1 MPANLIRVLVVG
13 LALAPLGCGSSGPF
27 RDPSPVKAGVNP
39 ADLEDVCTR
48 CDAGHQLDM
57 RGLFQVA
64 EQVRLARKPAA
75 PPPKKSVLVLSGGG
89 TYGAYSAG
97 VLVGWSETGTRPEF
111 DVVTG
116 ISTGALIAP
125 MAFLG
130 PAYDPQLRNLYTTL
144 RNEDLYRVRRSLRG
158 LLFADSVADN
168 APMVRKVEE
177 LVTPEVLCQVAAEH
191 QKGRRLYVGT
201 TELDGRRFVVWDM
214 GAIAC
219 RGTPADLELFRKILL
234 GSSAI
239 PGFFPPQEIPV
250 TVDGRPFTERHVD
263 GGVSAALFFRPPYVP
278 PEQRNDP
285 VAASLAGTDLYMLV
299 AGKLYADPEPVR
311 PRALPIAA
319 TSVSTV
325 IYAQARGDLMKLYT
339 ACVLTGMNYQLS
351 AIPPEFV
358 VPASSTDFDPVEMT
372 RMFEEGRKQ
381 VPAGTAWR
389 TTPPGYAPGEG
400 VSLRSGTVLTRVA
413 NGPPRGP
420 GTGPAIPVVIPPAPV
435 AK

>member
-1 MPANLIRVLVVG
+1 MFVSSIRAAAAA
-13 LALAPLGCGSSGPF
+13 LALAAVGCAGNGPF
-27 RDPSPVKAGVNP
+27 RTPSPVRAGFNP
-39 ADLEDVCTR
+39 AELEDVCTR

-57 RGLFQVA
+57 RGMYQVA
-64 EQVRLARKPAA
+64 EQLRLARKPAA
-75 PPPKKSVLVLSGGG
+75 PPPKKSVLVVSGGG
-89 TYGAYSAG
+89 TYGAYPAG
-97 VLVGWSETGTRPEF
+97 VLVGWTEAGTRPEF

-144 RNEDLYRVRRSLRG
+144 RNEDLYRVRRSLRQ

-168 APMVRKVEE
+168 TPMVKKVEE
-177 LVTPEVLCQVAAEH
+177 LVTPDVLCQVAAEH
-191 QKGRRLYVGT
+191 MKGRRLYVGT

-219 RGTPADLELFRKILL
+219 RGTEADLELFRKVLL
-234 GSSAI
+234 ASSAI
-239 PGFFPPQEIPV
+239 PGFFPPVKIPV
-250 TVDGRPFTERHVD
+250 TVDGQPLTERHVD

-278 PEQRNDP
+278 PEQRDDP
-285 VAASLAGTDLYMLV
+285 VATSLAGTDLYMLV

-311 PRALPIAA
+311 PRALAIAA

-339 ACVLTGMNYQLS
+339 ACVLTGMNYRLS
-351 AIPPEFV
+351 AMPPEFKA
-358 VPASSTDFDPVEMT
+358 PASSTDFDPDEMT
-372 RMFEEGRKQ
+372 RMFEEGRRQ
-381 VPAGTAWR
+381 VLAGTAWR
-389 TTPPGYAPGEG
+389 MTPPGQEPGEG
-400 VSLRSGTVLTRVA
+400 VSLRSGTVLTRVP
-413 NGPPRGP
+413 NGPPREP
-420 GTGPAIPVVIPPAPV
+420 GTGFAVPRLLPPNPV